1 MQNRVVAFLI
11 LESMCRRIII
21 WCFFAVMLAIA
32 IHGQRRVSLYDEWFH
47 SASCVLH
54 REVSGDSLAYC
65 LAVTLDE
72 GNIFVPAGSKL
83 QIRLRGAVNIE
94 LTSTREV
101 TSRDIHRRRY
111 ATHTDS
117 YITCHYHISESQLVQ
132 LSEHEM
138 MQLRI
143 ETAQGWIVR
152 RAMRHLKL
160 Y

>member
-1 MQNRVVAFLI
+1 MLIVAIVALAS
-11 LESMCRRIII
+11 LTSM
-21 WCFFAVMLAIA
+21 L
-32 IHGQRRVSLYDEWFH
+32 GQRRVSLYDEWFH
-47 SASCVLH
+47 AATCQLH
-54 REVSGDSLAYC
+54 REVAGDSTVYC

-72 GNIFVPAGSKL
+72 GNISVPAGSKL

-94 LTSTREV
+94 LTSAREV
-101 TSRDIHRRRY
+101 NKHDMHRRRY
-111 ATHTDS
+111 AGHTDN
-117 YITCHYHISESQLVQ
+117 YITCHYHITESQLVQ

-152 RAMRHLKL
+152 RTMRHLKL

>member
-1 MQNRVVAFLI
+1 MRRIVLI
-11 LESMCRRIII
+11 LVILILTSLKSM
-21 WCFFAVMLAIA
+21 V
-32 IHGQRRVSLYDEWFH
+32 GQRRVSLYDEWFH
-47 SASCVLH
+47 AATCQLH
-54 REVSGDSLAYC
+54 REISGDSAVYC

-72 GNIFVPAGSKL
+72 GDISIPVGSRL
-83 QIRLRGAVNIE
+83 QLRLRGAVNVE
-94 LTSTREV
+94 LTSARAV
-101 TSRDIHRRRY
+101 TNRDTERRRY

-117 YITCHYHISESQLVQ
+117 YITCHYHITEDQLLQ

-152 RAMRHLKL
+152 HAMRHLKL

>member
-1 MQNRVVAFLI
+1 MRRNMLI
-11 LESMCRRIII
+11 LAIVILTSFLSM
-21 WCFFAVMLAIA
+21 V
-32 IHGQRRVSLYDEWFH
+32 GQRRVSLYDEWFH
-47 SASCVLH
+47 AATCQLH
-54 REVSGDSLAYC
+54 REISGDSAVYC

-72 GNIFVPAGSKL
+72 GNISVPAGSRL
-83 QIRLRGAVNIE
+83 QMRLRGAVTIE
-94 LTSTREV
+94 LTSARAV
-101 TSRDIHRRRY
+101 TSRDTQHRRY

-117 YITCHYHISESQLVQ
+117 YITCHYHITEDQLLQ

-152 RAMRHLKL
+152 HAMRHLKL